1 MKRLLG
7 FILIAL
13 LLTIMVLPAIGQTDA
28 RFRDAFILRKL
39 EGRGGIPLYWDGF
52 IYGQYAGTT
61 RDCIFYNYTGSGQYL
76 MRLQGDGVNVLTIDK
91 SGNIVTS
98 GTLSPSLA
106 SGNIIVG
113 NAANVG
119 TSVEMTGDVTITNA
133 GVATVVMTDFIPV
146 ADFSPTGDE
155 TENVVTTTRSADGT
169 NRRMLNRTTGIS
181 DTQDMDWYSEKA
193 VTKTP
198 TSLTIWT
205 RASDFANCVMTIQ
218 VWDFSGNA
226 DATGAVA
233 ITPTGND
240 TWEEFTYTFTSTYT
254 NDEELWI
261 KIAITSLDTADT
273 IDFGRAKI
281 NY

>member
-1 MKRLLG
+1 
-7 FILIAL
+7 
-13 LLTIMVLPAIGQTDA
+13 
-28 RFRDAFILRKL
+28 
-39 EGRGGIPLYWDGF
+39 
-52 IYGQYAGTT
+52 
-61 RDCIFYNYTGSGQYL
+61 

-205 RASDFANCVMTIQ
+205 RASDFANCVMTMTISDQ
-218 VWDFSGNA
+218 AGNA
-226 DATGAVA
+226 DATGAVT
-233 ITPTGND
+233 ITPTAND
-240 TWEEFTYTFTSTYT
+240 TWQEFTYTFTSTYT

-261 KIAITSLDTADT
+261 KIAVTSLDTADT